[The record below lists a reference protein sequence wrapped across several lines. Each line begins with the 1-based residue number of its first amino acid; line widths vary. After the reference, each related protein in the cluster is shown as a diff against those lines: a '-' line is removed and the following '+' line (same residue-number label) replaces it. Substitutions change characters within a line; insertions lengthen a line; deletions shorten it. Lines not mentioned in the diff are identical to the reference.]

1 MALLIPDQEI
11 KQDEQTVAQNHFDE
25 AHWFAEGKSEEL
37 TKAANRRAVLAAR
50 HDEARRSARAAARS
64 ALDVIDDAA
73 GFTAAVRKISD
84 LKIKA
89 AILEQSE
96 LHFAAFDLMDA
107 RRAVIIARQSER
119 ESRRDLEQAR
129 LDAHLAEALNALA
142 EAAAITGD
150 VTIQGDGPIT
160 EKLRG
165 FVRKSEEDIRN
176 SREALQSH
184 DEEAAQLRAAYEARY
199 GTEGV

>member
-1 MALLIPDQEI
+1 M
-11 KQDEQTVAQNHFDE
+11 V
-25 AHWFAEGKSEEL
+25 
-37 TKAANRRAVLAAR
+37 
-50 HDEARRSARAAARS
+50 
-64 ALDVIDDAA
+64 VIDDAA